1 MNIRGPVPMGPD
13 VFASPETEEQQ
24 RIRFQVE
31 LEFVQCLANPNYLN
45 FLAQR
50 GYFKENYFINYLKYL
65 LYWKE
70 PKYARYIKYPQ
81 CLHFLD
87 LLQYEHFRK
96 ELVNGQ
102 CAKFIDDQQLL
113 HWQHYQ
119 RKRMSLLQAQADQAA
134 ARGDKPI
141 P

>member
-1 MNIRGPVPMGPD
+1 MASIRQSAVP
-13 VFASPETEEQQ
+13 SSQESEEQQ
-24 RIRFQVE
+24 RIRFQTE

-50 GYFKENYFINYLKYL
+50 GYFKDPTFVNYLKYL
-65 LYWKE
+65 QYWKE
-70 PKYARYIKYPQ
+70 PKYAKYLKYPQ
-81 CLHFLD
+81 CLFFLE

-96 ELVNGQ
+96 ELVSAQ

-119 RKRMSLLQAQADQAA
+119 RKRLTLLQEEMASQRALQQPPKE
-134 ARGDKPI
+134 KPG
-141 P
+141 